1 MRKKLRRRVSPAEGT
16 GFVRGAVS
24 YEGVFVGTEFLQG
37 IAVTA
42 GDSLG
47 GLAEQLADLA
57 EGHFLPHMQMDHTVL
72 LVRQLRERSNER
84 LVVSLRLK
92 PAR

>member
-1 MRKKLRRRVSPAEGT
+1 
-16 GFVRGAVS
+16 
-24 YEGVFVGTEFLQG
+24 VFVGTEFLQG

-42 GDSLG
+42 GDGLR
-47 GLAEQLADLA
+47 GLAKQFADLA

>member
-1 MRKKLRRRVSPAEGT
+1 
-16 GFVRGAVS
+16 
-24 YEGVFVGTEFLQG
+24 
-37 IAVTA
+37 
-42 GDSLG
+42 
-47 GLAEQLADLA
+47 
-57 EGHFLPHMQMDHTVL
+57 MQMDHTVL